1 MSLQDI
7 SIFWNVNLSLPFYRK
22 WVGWTGRDF
31 DAILIAIKTRI
42 TALGESSIKVG
53 LINVN
58 RADHKCI
65 LAYWLLVQL
74 LSFETVSVLHNF
86 SLEMVAKRNVF
97 KVRMD
102 DSLALGSLAVLSKLS
117 TLRKQGSRAITNS
130 KAARSLGERQL
141 RNRRF
146 LAASPPRARD
156 PRGFASASR
165 FHQTE
170 KPNRQYAG

>member
-22 WVGWTGRDF
+22 WAGWTGRDF
-31 DAILIAIKTRI
+31 DAILIAIKTQI

-65 LAYWLLVQL
+65 FAYWPLVQL
-74 LSFETVSVLHNF
+74 LSFETVSVLHYF

-97 KVRMD
+97 KVKMD
-102 DSLALGSLAVLSKLS
+102 DSLAQRSLAVLSKLS
-117 TLRKQGSRAITNS
+117 MLRSRAITNS

-156 PRGFASASR
+156 PRGFASASC